1 MNAHLP
7 IVLALAAAVPAAGP
21 AIAGP
26 AIAGEVTA
34 STETSFT
41 VTEKA
46 MIAAP
51 SARVWAVLI
60 APSAWWSDEHSWSG
74 SAANLSLDA
83 RPGGCWCEKLPD
95 GGGVEHMRVIF
106 VRPGRMLRLSG
117 GLGPLQA
124 FPAGA
129 VMTVTLDPAADG
141 KSTMVSVEYAVA
153 GAPGLGRIAAPVD
166 GVLAAQV
173 IRLKAAAER

>member
-7 IVLALAAAVPAAGP
+7 IVLALAAAVPV
-21 AIAGP
+21 AGP

-46 MIAAP
+46 VIAAP
-51 SARVWAVLI
+51 PARVWTVLI
-60 APSAWWSDEHSWSG
+60 APSAWWSGEHSWSG
-74 SAANLSLDA
+74 SAANLSLDP

-95 GGGVEHMRVIF
+95 GGGVEHMRVIL

-141 KSTMVSVEYAVA
+141 KSTTVSVEYAVA